1 MMAGG
6 VAGSFAWAVVYPID
20 MIKSRIQS
28 LPLHTRSSERSL
40 WHVANKVVQAGGWS
54 ALYRGLGITLVRAF
68 SVNGIIF
75 PIYEV
80 TLMMLTDADVLG
92 RHVTPEMI

>member
-1 MMAGG
+1 MAGG
-6 VAGSFAWAVVYPID
+6 VAGSFAWAVVYPVD
-20 MIKSRIQS
+20 LIKSRIQS
-28 LPLHTRSSERSL
+28 LPLHTPSSERSL
-40 WHVANKVVQAGGWS
+40 WYVTKKVVQTGSWS

-80 TLMMLTDADVLG
+80 TLAMLTNADVLG
-92 RHVTPEMI
+92 RHVTPEMV